1 MDKKTFMEAV
11 YGAVGTQVS
20 GWCRDTAFL
29 GEIIDTRVKYG
40 GEVQVTVKVL
50 NGRTVKD
57 GDEYH
62 FIDASSILEGGDS
75 TFSNLHIYL

>member
-40 GEVQVTVKVL
+40 EGDVQVTVKSQV
-50 NGRTVKD
+50 TVKD
-57 GDEYH
+57 GDEYY

>member
-40 GEVQVTVKVL
+40 EGDVQVTVK
-50 NGRTVKD
+50 NEH
-57 GDEYH
+57 GDEYY

>member
-11 YGAVGTQVS
+11 YGAVGTEVS
-20 GWCRDTAFL
+20 GRCRGTEFL

-40 GEVQVTVKVL
+40 EGDVQVTVKSQV
-50 NGRTVKD
+50 TVKD
-57 GDEYH
+57 GDEYY

>member
-1 MDKKTFMEAV
+1 MEKKTFMEAV

-40 GEVQVTVKVL
+40 EGDVQVTVKSQV
-50 NGRTVKD
+50 TVKD
-57 GDEYH
+57 GDEYY

>member
-11 YGAVGTQVS
+11 YGAVGTEVS

-40 GEVQVTVKVL
+40 EGEVQV
-50 NGRTVKD
+50 TVKD

>member
-11 YGAVGTQVS
+11 YGAVGTEVS
-20 GWCRDTAFL
+20 GWCRGTAFL
-29 GEIIDTRVKYG
+29 GEIISTRVKYG
-40 GEVQVTVKVL
+40 GEVQVTVQ
-50 NGRTVKD
+50 D

-62 FIDASSILEGGDS
+62 IIDGSTLLEGGDS

>member
-11 YGAVGTQVS
+11 YGAVGTKVS
-20 GWCRDTAFL
+20 GWYRDTAFL

-40 GEVQVTVKVL
+40 GEVQVTVQ
-50 NGRTVKD
+50 D
-57 GDEYH
+57 GDEAY

>member
-11 YGAVGTQVS
+11 YGAVGTEVS
-20 GWCRDTAFL
+20 GWCRGTEFL

-40 GEVQVTVKVL
+40 GEVQVTVQ
-50 NGRTVKD
+50 D
-57 GDEYH
+57 GDDYH
-62 FIDASSILEGGDS
+62 IIDASTLLQGFDS

>member
-11 YGAVGTQVS
+11 YGAVGTEVS
-20 GWCRDTAFL
+20 GWCRGTEFL
-29 GEIIDTRVKYG
+29 GEIISTRVKYG
-40 GEVQVTVKVL
+40 GEVQVTVQ
-50 NGRTVKD
+50 D

-62 FIDASSILEGGDS
+62 IIDGSTLLEGGDS